1 MLIYKRPS
9 VAGLVKEIRIKKT
22 IYTSETY
29 SDFFLKQQKY
39 PIIIMEAVAVTI
51 VNNSWTKY
59 VYEQIGFVKHP
70 TEH

>member
-9 VAGLVKEIRIKKT
+9 IAGLAKQIRIKKT
-22 IYTSETY
+22 TYTSETY
-29 SDFFLKQQKY
+29 SDFFKQQKH
-39 PIIIMEAVAVTI
+39 PIIIKETIAVTI

-59 VYEQIGFVKHP
+59 IYEQIGFIKHL